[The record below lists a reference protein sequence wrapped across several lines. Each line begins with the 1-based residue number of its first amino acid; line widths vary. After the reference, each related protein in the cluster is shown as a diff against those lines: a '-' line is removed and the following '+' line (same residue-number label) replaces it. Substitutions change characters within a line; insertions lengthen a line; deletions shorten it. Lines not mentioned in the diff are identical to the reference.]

1 MSEPAAHQ
9 VRHRLGHLAYRRSL
23 TLTKVRKPA
32 RTAFVAIAALTL
44 AACSTRDNS
53 STMTATP
60 VSRLTSA
67 SHAAARTSGAFPTAP
82 AHLPTRAKDGTVYP
96 GTAWQH
102 VRPSALGFNGKRL
115 RAIARAAKPSATTC
129 LLVARKGKVVGE
141 WNWQDVTPDTP
152 REVFSV
158 TKSVTSTLVGMAQA
172 DGDLR
177 VSQPASHYIAE
188 WWGTKSGGVTIR
200 DILGNDSGR
209 HWDFNTDYGDLPNA
223 QDRTQFAIDL
233 GQQYPPGKVWAYN
246 NAAIQTLDR
255 VVSTATGQ
263 TTRAYAASRLFG
275 PIGMTHTE
283 MTADPVGNTNT
294 FFGVQ
299 TTCED
304 LARFGYLFLRHGRWG
319 DHQVVPRAWVK
330 AAVGAPSQ
338 QHNAAYGLL
347 WWLNRRGPLI
357 GPLNTDAPGQPTPPI
372 GQEIPGAPA
381 DMFSAQGL
389 GGQVVLVDPGSQTVV
404 VRIGQFTPS
413 GADQYSAR
421 DAARF
426 VTEALRR

>member
-1 MSEPAAHQ
+1 MDAIGPGLTGTGPHSRPGSLPGVTAPRLAA
-9 VRHRLGHLAYRRSL
+9 VAAAAALG
-23 TLTKVRKPA
+23 
-32 RTAFVAIAALTL
+32 ALTL
-44 AACSTRDNS
+44 ASCSTPSGS
-53 STMTATP
+53 STVAAP
-60 VSRLTSA
+60 AVTSA
-67 SHAAARTSGAFPTAP
+67 PASATTGVPASVPPP
-82 AHLPTRAKDGTVYP
+82 AHLPTRAKDGTIYP
-96 GTAWQH
+96 GPTWVHA
-102 VRPSALGFNGKRL
+102 RPSSLGFSGKKL

-141 WNWQDVTPDTP
+141 WNWGGVAPEAP
-152 REVFSV
+152 REVYSV

-177 VSQPASHYIAE
+177 VSQPASHFIAD

-200 DILGNDSGR
+200 DLLSNDSGR
-209 HWDFNTDYGDLPNA
+209 HWDFSTDYGDLPQA

-233 GQQYPPGKVWAYN
+233 RQQYPPGKVWAYN

-255 VVSTATGQ
+255 VVSRATGQ
-263 TTRAYAASRLFG
+263 STREYAATRLFG
-275 PIGMTHTE
+275 PIGMTHTQ
-283 MTADPVGNTNT
+283 MTADPAGNTNT
-294 FFGVQ
+294 FFGLQ

-319 DHQVVPRAWVK
+319 DRQVVPRAWVK

-338 QHNAAYGLL
+338 RHNAAYGLL

-357 GPLNTDAPGQPTPPI
+357 DPLSTDAPGQPAPPV

-381 DMFSAQGL
+381 DIFSAQGL

-404 VRIGQFTPS
+404 VRIGQFTPG
-413 GADQYSAR
+413 GADQYSVR

-426 VTEALRR
+426 VTEALGR